1 VTVAVTAD
9 TSVVVPAVTEW
20 HEAHHSAVAA
30 ARPVSRLPAHVILEA
45 VAVLTRLPH
54 GLAVAPHVAVGVVR
68 RAFPGEP
75 LFLSPRAFDRMLTTV
90 VADAQLRDGQVHDAL
105 VGATAAQAGA
115 RLLTLD
121 QRAEP
126 AYAAMGVT
134 VERLPMA
141 FGA

>member
-30 ARPVSRLPAHVILEA
+30 ARPVSRLPAHVILET
-45 VAVLTRLPH
+45 VSVLTRLPH
-54 GLAVAPHVAVGVVR
+54 GLAVAPHVAVNVVR

-90 VADAQLRDGQVHDAL
+90 ADAQLRGGLVYDAL

-121 QRAEP
+121 RRAEP
-126 AYAAMGVT
+126 AYAAVDVT
-134 VERLPMA
+134 VERLPLA